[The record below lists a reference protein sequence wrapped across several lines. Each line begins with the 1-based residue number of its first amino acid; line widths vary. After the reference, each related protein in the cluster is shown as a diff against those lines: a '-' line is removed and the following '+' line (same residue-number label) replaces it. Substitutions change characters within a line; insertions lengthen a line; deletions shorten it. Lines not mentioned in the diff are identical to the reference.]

1 MNKFFLYLLLLT
13 LSSCGLGD
21 KEIETQNQNSKIIF
35 EKSKPIIKE
44 LNSDLK
50 IKLNKLTKGEV
61 FLANNTNN
69 IVNINFETDLK
80 TFNSINPCGLDVE
93 ACNLIDYIDIDKQ
106 ELLKK
111 LLQGFK
117 KVIN

>member
-1 MNKFFLYLLLLT
+1 
-13 LSSCGLGD
+13 
-21 KEIETQNQNSKIIF
+21 
-35 EKSKPIIKE
+35 
-44 LNSDLK
+44 
-50 IKLNKLTKGEV
+50 
-61 FLANNTNN
+61 
-69 IVNINFETDLK
+69 
-80 TFNSINPCGLDVE
+80 VE

>member
-1 MNKFFLYLLLLT
+1 MRIKNYVSYHG
-13 LSSCGLGD
+13 LS
-21 KEIETQNQNSKIIF
+21 
-35 EKSKPIIKE
+35 
-44 LNSDLK
+44 
-50 IKLNKLTKGEV
+50 
-61 FLANNTNN
+61 
-69 IVNINFETDLK
+69 INFETDLK

>member
-1 MNKFFLYLLLLT
+1 MR
-13 LSSCGLGD
+13 
-21 KEIETQNQNSKIIF
+21 
-35 EKSKPIIKE
+35 IK
-44 LNSDLK
+44 
-50 IKLNKLTKGEV
+50 
-61 FLANNTNN
+61 NN
-69 IVNINFETDLK
+69 ISYHGLSINFETDLK

-93 ACNLIDYIDIDKQ
+93 ACNLIDYINIDKQ